1 MVDQDLKSGNHG
13 SGIAYATANINA
25 SKTSLKMISTGGSS
39 VSNGRIRPEKVR
51 NPGNAAS
58 KNLQAEILQR

>member
-39 VSNGRIRPEKVR
+39 VSNGRIRPEK
-51 NPGNAAS
+51 NAAS